1 MKKLYK
7 CFAVSELFPIF
18 APAILEKTGGNAL
31 FDILHDRLTSFDLVK
46 SGKFNPIEVKSSL
59 VKPVLYP
66 DEGRGQSYYICDFG
80 YFQNL
85 TRQVCREDVPFSSC
99 RKNVKL
105 NNYKKIM
112 LKKTTALL
120 AEIAKLFIHIDPA
133 PTGGK
138 GLKNDVKALKEDLQ
152 DISKKESSTKKIV
165 NEREER
171 I

>member
-1 MKKLYK
+1 MKKVSN
-7 CFAVSELFPIF
+7 CFVVSEIFPIF
-18 APAILEKTGGNAL
+18 APAILEKTSGNAL

-46 SGKFNPIEVKSSL
+46 SGKFKIGVNSSL

-66 DEGRGQSYYICDFG
+66 DEGHGLSYYICDFG

-112 LKKTTALL
+112 FKENNCIISRNCKM
-120 AEIAKLFIHIDPA
+120 IHSYRP
-133 PTGGK
+133 
-138 GLKNDVKALKEDLQ
+138 
-152 DISKKESSTKKIV
+152 STS
-165 NEREER
+165 RR
-171 I
+171 

>member
-1 MKKLYK
+1 MKKVHN

-18 APAILEKTGGNAL
+18 ATAILEKTSGNAQ

-66 DEGRGQSYYICDFG
+66 DEGRGLSYYICDFG

-85 TRQVCREDVPFSSC
+85 TRQVCREDVSFSFC

-105 NNYKKIM
+105 RNYKK
-112 LKKTTALL
+112 LC
-120 AEIAKLFIHIDPA
+120 
-133 PTGGK
+133 
-138 GLKNDVKALKEDLQ
+138 
-152 DISKKESSTKKIV
+152 
-165 NEREER
+165 
-171 I
+171 